1 MRMTKKEIIT
11 KIHLVISIIV
21 VAPTA
26 FIYAFFSDYFLNL
39 VPNTIDEHSFYKGVC
54 GLYLGFAIVWAIGL
68 FNKSQFKLALVSNM
82 IFMLGLGLG
91 RLVSI
96 IIDGIPTTAYLF
108 GLFGELV
115 LGIYGFYVLQ
125 RQDLDLNSKNS
136 NFAQE

>member
-1 MRMTKKEIIT
+1 MKKKEIIT

-21 VAPTA
+21 VVPAA
-26 FIYAFFSDYFLNL
+26 FIYAFFSDYFLSL
-39 VPNTIDEHSFYKGVC
+39 VPSTVDEHNFYKGVC
-54 GLYLGFAIVWAIGL
+54 GLYLGFAIVWVIGL
-68 FNKSQFKLALVSNM
+68 FNKSQFKVALVSNM

-96 IIDGIPTTAYLF
+96 IMDGIPSTAYLF
-108 GLFGELV
+108 GLFGELI

-125 RQDLDLNSKNS
+125 RQDVDLNSKNS